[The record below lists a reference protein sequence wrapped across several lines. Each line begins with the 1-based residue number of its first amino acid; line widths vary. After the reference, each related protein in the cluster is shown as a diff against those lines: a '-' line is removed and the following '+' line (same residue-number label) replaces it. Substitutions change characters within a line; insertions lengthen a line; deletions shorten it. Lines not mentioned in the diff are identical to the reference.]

1 MLGRISVQTI
11 TKTSVMVLGK
21 QTAFGTKTTSVK
33 NAEKPNFE
41 EVTMVG
47 MEENLFGQAA
57 PQATE
62 PQCKL

>member
-1 MLGRISVQTI
+1 
-11 TKTSVMVLGK
+11 MVLGK
-21 QTAFGTKTTSVK
+21 QTAFATKTTSDK

-47 MEENLFGQAA
+47 KEENSFGQAA